1 MRIDNP
7 TGSIASLTG
16 SFTGSFYGDGLG
28 LINIESA
35 SYAETAANAI
45 SASYAVSSSH
55 EIVTEVSSSYA
66 ETATSSSYA
75 LTASYAL
82 NGGSG
87 GGGGSADYSPY
98 QTGSSDSNIL
108 PKEGS
113 NCCVMGSYSSILGGD
128 RNEIPNQSYTSIV
141 GGLCNIITSSN
152 SNSRGN
158 FIGGGSRNTMNNTF
172 LCRNSI
178 LGGCLNKICGYENA
192 SNQNGALTTQ
202 NVIGGGCKNIISGS
216 VVNSIIG
223 SGLDNLICGCIN
235 SPAYAFI
242 GSGNCNIIKG
252 CTHYGNSIVGGCKN
266 TIDPSFNTSPSC
278 RSSVNHSAILGGIN
292 NTASACESYIIGGC
306 ENFAKHECSF
316 IIGTNL
322 TTDKICYTFMNNADV
337 AGTVCASIFNGS
349 FVGDGSGLTGIPG
362 GGVTFDYTDSDTDEN
377 LILGESLTLG
387 IYNDKNTALGYLA
400 YADNDS
406 GGENTFIG
414 YAAGR
419 YNSGGQFSGLANTSV
434 GYRALMGVNGQTTG
448 FRNTAVG
455 HDAAYLITTGCDN
468 TAIGQNALRQ
478 ITIGSC
484 NTSTGYQSGHC
495 TTGGCN
501 NSFYGKSAGYGVT
514 GDHNTYIG
522 SQTGRCSSNQF
533 TGDNNTTIGY
543 EAKPSSL
550 SVSNEITIGNTN
562 ITSLRIPGLQS
573 GASDGNVLTYSST
586 SGDITLQTPSGG
598 GGTIYNSTVRY
609 VAYDSTQL
617 VEILSTGT
625 MYSGLSWSR
634 SGATITITST
644 AHGLSNG
651 DYVVV
656 RNMGDTDYVYGA
668 ISSVTTDSF
677 QITNAVSSGD
687 TSGTAGAYIPAADAT
702 SVTDSAATIGSPTV
716 GDIQIISIKV
726 HFGNFK
732 SGNTFNLTMPTSLT
746 NGAGGNTSTA
756 TMNPPIV
763 GVWDLSSGAF
773 NASGLVSV
781 WGGTGSAGSYNV
793 FQVGGINQLIDGMI
807 KFTF

>member
-35 SYAETAANAI
+35 SYAETASYAA
-45 SASYAVSSSH
+45 SASYAISSSH

-87 GGGGSADYSPY
+87 GGGGSADYSPFT
-98 QTGSSDSNIL
+98 TGSSADKIL

-113 NCCVMGSYSSILGGD
+113 NCDVIGSNSTIAGGIQ
-128 RNEIPNQSYTSIV
+128 NEIGDSSSTISFIGGGCQNLIGSKQNTAGFIGGGTNNTLHCYTGTGGAIV
-141 GGLCNIITSSN
+141 GGTNNLLCLSAA
-152 SNSRGN
+152 G
-158 FIGGGSRNTMNNTF
+158 FIGGGSQNTIKLSDRSVIVGGSNNIIVPGTTAHYISIVGGYLNTGSCGF
-172 LCRNSI
+172 AGI
-178 LGGCLNKICGYENA
+178 LGGC
-192 SNQNGALTTQ
+192 QNH
-202 NVIGGGCKNIISGS
+202 
-216 VVNSIIG
+216 VNN
-223 SGLDNLICGCIN
+223 D
-235 SPAYAFI
+235 
-242 GSGNCNIIKG
+242 
-252 CTHYGNSIVGGCKN
+252 H
-266 TIDPSFNTSPSC
+266 
-278 RSSVNHSAILGGIN
+278 
-292 NTASACESYIIGGC
+292 
-306 ENFAKHECSF
+306 SF
-316 IIGTNL
+316 IIGSSL
-322 TTDKICYTFMNNADV
+322 TSDKDCYTFMNNADV
-337 AGTVCASIFNGS
+337 AGTVSASIFSGS
-349 FVGDGSGLTGIPG
+349 FVGDGSGLTGISG
-362 GGVTFDYTDSDTDEN
+362 GGVTFDYTDSATYEN

-387 IYNDKNTALGYLA
+387 TYSNKNTALGYLA
-400 YADNDS
+400 FANNDS
-406 GGENTFIG
+406 SGEGTFIG

-419 YNSGGQFSGLANTSV
+419 YNSAGEFSGGANTSV
-434 GYRALMGVNGQTTG
+434 GYRALMGVSGQTTG
-448 FRNTAVG
+448 CRNTAVG
-455 HDAAYLITTGCDN
+455 DDAAYIITTAN
-468 TAIGQNALRQ
+468 NTTAIGTCALRQ
-478 ITIGSC
+478 VSNGSG
-484 NTSTGYQSGHC
+484 NTAVGYNSGFC
-495 TTGGCN
+495 TTGGVS
-501 NSFYGKSAGYGVT
+501 NSFFGAGAGFGVV
-514 GDHNTYIG
+514 GDCNVYIG
-522 SQTGRCSSNQF
+522 SYAGSDGLNEF
-533 TGDNNTTIGY
+533 TGDNNIVIG
-543 EAKPSSL
+543 ENADPSSL
-550 SVSNEITIGNTN
+550 SVSNEITIGNTSIN
-562 ITSLRIPGLQS
+562 SLRIPGLQS
-573 GASDGNVLTYSST
+573 GASDGDVLTYSST

-609 VAYDSTQL
+609 VAYNSTQL

-656 RNMGDTDYVYGA
+656 RNMGDTDYVYGV

-726 HFGNFK
+726 HFGAAKF
-732 SGNTFNLTMPTSLT
+732 GTTFDLTMPTSLT

-763 GVWDLSSGAF
+763 GVWDLSTGAF

-793 FQVGGINQLIDGMI
+793 FQVGGINQLVDGMV

>member
-35 SYAETAANAI
+35 SYAETASYAA
-45 SASYAVSSSH
+45 SASYAISSSH

-113 NCCVMGSYSSILGGD
+113 NCCVMGPDSAIASGRSNRIV
-128 RNEIPNQSYTSIV
+128 QSTS
-141 GGLCNIITSSN
+141 
-152 SNSRGN
+152 
-158 FIGGGSRNTMNNTF
+158 FIGGGCCNTIATF
-172 LCRNSI
+172 R
-178 LGGCLNKICGYENA
+178 G
-192 SNQNGALTTQ
+192 
-202 NVIGGGCKNIISGS
+202 VIGGGECNILAGSCSTIGGGSSNLSQQRAFVGGGNNNSANNFATAVVGGSHNTGSSPCSFVGGGECNVAHGYYTS
-216 VVNSIIG
+216 VVGGINNTMCV
-223 SGLDNLICGCIN
+223 SGVATTG
-235 SPAYAFI
+235 
-242 GSGNCNIIKG
+242 
-252 CTHYGNSIVGGCKN
+252 
-266 TIDPSFNTSPSC
+266 
-278 RSSVNHSAILGGIN
+278 RSAILGGEN
-292 NTASACESYIIGGC
+292 NCIT
-306 ENFAKHECSF
+306 HHCSF
-316 IIGTNL
+316 IIGANL
-322 TTDKICYTFMNNADV
+322 TSDKDCYTFMNNADV
-337 AGTVCASIFNGS
+337 TGTVSASIFSGS
-349 FVGDGSGLTGIPG
+349 FVGDGSGLTGISG
-362 GGVTFDYTDSDTDEN
+362 GGVTFDYTDSATYEN

-387 IYNDKNTALGYLA
+387 TYADKNTALGYLA
-400 YADNDS
+400 FADNDS
-406 GGENTFIG
+406 SGEGTFIG

-419 YNSGGQFSGLANTSV
+419 YNSAGQFSGGANTSV

-455 HDAAYLITTGCDN
+455 HDASYLITSGCDN
-468 TAIGQNALRQ
+468 TAIGESALRS
-478 ITIGSC
+478 ISSGSG
-484 NTSTGYQSGHC
+484 NTSTGYLSGFL
-495 TTGGCN
+495 TTGGCSN
-501 NSFYGKSAGYGVT
+501 TFYGRSAGYGIT
-514 GDHNTYIG
+514 GDYNTHIG
-522 SQTGRCSSNQF
+522 TQAGICLLTDKF

-543 EAKPSSL
+543 QANPSSF
-550 SVSNEITIGNTN
+550 SVSNEITIGNTSIN
-562 ITSLRIPGLQS
+562 SLRIPGLQS
-573 GASDGNVLTYSST
+573 GASDGDVLTYSST

-609 VAYDSTQL
+609 VAYNSTQL

-702 SVTDSAATIGSPTV
+702 SVTDDGATIGSPTV

-726 HFGNFK
+726 HFNTLK
-732 SGNTFNLTMPTSLT
+732 SGNTFDLTMPTSLT
-746 NGAGGNTSTA
+746 NGAGGNTSNT

-763 GVWDLSSGAF
+763 GVWNLSTGAF
-773 NASGLVSV
+773 NASGLVSI

-793 FQVGGINQLIDGMI
+793 FQVGGINQLVDGMV

>member
-87 GGGGSADYSPY
+87 GGGGSDYSPFT
-98 QTGSSDSNIL
+98 TGSSSDRIL

-113 NCCVMGSYSSILGGD
+113 NCDVIGSNSTIAGGMQ
-128 RNEIPNQSYTSIV
+128 NEI
-141 GGLCNIITSSN
+141 GDGSSN
-152 SNSRGN
+152 IS
-158 FIGGGSRNTMNNTF
+158 FIGGGCQNLIGATQNSFGFIGGGRGNTLACYTGVGSVIVGGDANLLCFSTAGFIGGGTSNNMVQSERSVIVGGACNKISAGTATNCISMVGGF
-172 LCRNSI
+172 QNTGSCGFTGI
-178 LGGCLNKICGYENA
+178 LGGC
-192 SNQNGALTTQ
+192 QNY
-202 NVIGGGCKNIISGS
+202 
-216 VVNSIIG
+216 VNN
-223 SGLDNLICGCIN
+223 D
-235 SPAYAFI
+235 
-242 GSGNCNIIKG
+242 
-252 CTHYGNSIVGGCKN
+252 H
-266 TIDPSFNTSPSC
+266 
-278 RSSVNHSAILGGIN
+278 
-292 NTASACESYIIGGC
+292 
-306 ENFAKHECSF
+306 SF
-316 IIGTNL
+316 IIGSSL
-322 TTDKICYTFMNNADV
+322 TSDKDCYTFMNNADI
-337 AGTVCASIFNGS
+337 AGTVSASIFSGS

-362 GGVTFDYTDSDTDEN
+362 GGVTFDYTDSDACEN

-387 IYNDKNTALGYLA
+387 TYSDKNTALGYLA
-400 YADNDS
+400 FANNDS
-406 GGENTFIG
+406 SGEGTFIG

-419 YNSGGQFSGLANTSV
+419 YNSAGEFSGGANTGI

-478 ITIGSC
+478 ITIGCC

-702 SVTDSAATIGSPTV
+702 SVTDDGATIGSPTV

-726 HFGNFK
+726 HFGTAK
-732 SGNTFNLTMPTSLT
+732 SGNTFDLTMPTSLT
-746 NGAGGNTSTA
+746 NGAGGNTSNA

-763 GVWDLSSGAF
+763 GVWNLSTGAF
-773 NASGLVSV
+773 NASGLASI

-793 FQVGGINQLIDGMI
+793 FQVGGINQLVDGMI

>member
-35 SYAETAANAI
+35 SYAETASYAA
-45 SASYAVSSSH
+45 SASYAISSSH

-87 GGGGSADYSPY
+87 GGGGSADYSPFT
-98 QTGSSDSNIL
+98 TGSSADKIL

-113 NCCVMGSYSSILGGD
+113 NCDVIGSNSTIAGGIQ
-128 RNEIPNQSYTSIV
+128 NEIGDSSSTISFIGGGCQNLIGSKQNTAGFIGGGTNNTLHCYTGTGGAIV
-141 GGLCNIITSSN
+141 GGTNNLLCLSAA
-152 SNSRGN
+152 G
-158 FIGGGSRNTMNNTF
+158 FIGGGSQNTIKLSDRSVIVGGSNNIIVPGTTAHYISIVGGYLNTGSCGF
-172 LCRNSI
+172 AGI
-178 LGGCLNKICGYENA
+178 LGGC
-192 SNQNGALTTQ
+192 QNH
-202 NVIGGGCKNIISGS
+202 
-216 VVNSIIG
+216 VNN
-223 SGLDNLICGCIN
+223 D
-235 SPAYAFI
+235 
-242 GSGNCNIIKG
+242 
-252 CTHYGNSIVGGCKN
+252 H
-266 TIDPSFNTSPSC
+266 
-278 RSSVNHSAILGGIN
+278 
-292 NTASACESYIIGGC
+292 
-306 ENFAKHECSF
+306 SF
-316 IIGTNL
+316 IIGSSL
-322 TTDKICYTFMNNADV
+322 TSDKDCYTFMNNADI
-337 AGTVCASIFNGS
+337 AGTVSASIFSGS
-349 FVGDGSGLTGIPG
+349 FVGDGSGLTGISG
-362 GGVTFDYTDSDTDEN
+362 GGVTFDYTDSATYEN

-387 IYNDKNTALGYLA
+387 TYTVNNTALGYLA
-400 YADNDS
+400 FANNDS
-406 GGENTFIG
+406 SGEGTFIG

-419 YNSGGQFSGLANTSV
+419 YNSGGQYSGGANTSV

-455 HDAAYLITTGCDN
+455 HDAAYLITSGCDN
-468 TAIGQNALRQ
+468 TAIGQGALRS
-478 ITIGSC
+478 ISSGSG
-484 NTSTGYQSGHC
+484 NTSVGYFSGIKA
-495 TTGGCN
+495 TGGCC
-501 NSFYGKSAGYGVT
+501 NSFYGRSAGCDVI
-514 GDHNTYIG
+514 GDFNTIIG
-522 SQTGRCSSNQF
+522 ANAGICLLTL

-543 EAKPSSL
+543 QANPSTT
-550 SVSNEITIGNTN
+550 SVSNEITIGNTSIN
-562 ITSLRIPGLQS
+562 SLRIPGLQS
-573 GASDGNVLTYSST
+573 GASDGDVLTYSST

-609 VAYDSTQL
+609 VAYNSTQL

-656 RNMGDTDYVYGA
+656 RNMGDTDYVYGV

-726 HFGNFK
+726 HFGAAKF
-732 SGNTFNLTMPTSLT
+732 GTTFDLTMPTSLT

-763 GVWDLSSGAF
+763 GVWDLSTGAF

-793 FQVGGINQLIDGMI
+793 FQVGGINQLVDGMV